1 MSNLNSVIAI
11 LPAADHSTAV
21 AWYRKW
27 IGREPDLA
35 PAEGVA
41 EWQLAEAAWI
51 QVSAAD
57 EATTGTSSVVVGVD
71 DLDLQRAR
79 CAAAGVDV
87 GDVDDLGFIR
97 LAAATDPAGNTVTF
111 VQVVS

>member
-1 MSNLNSVIAI
+1 MSNLNSVVAI
-11 LPAADHSTAV
+11 LPAADHPTAV
-21 AWYRKW
+21 AWYQRW
-27 IGREPDLA
+27 IGREPDVA
-35 PAEGVA
+35 PTEGVA

-51 QVSAAD
+51 QVTVPD
-57 EATTGTSSVVVGVD
+57 ETTTGPSSVVVGVD
-71 DLDLQRAR
+71 DLDLQRER
-79 CAAAGVDV
+79 CAAAGVEV